1 MCKTAYISLAAFV
14 VLFSSLAIYQF
25 TKTNLDD
32 KKKSVSLRL
41 QHNEEKEEGGYK
53 RWLYEWKMLH
63 DPATGT
69 IPRDIRQKENALLT
83 TIQNRQRAVGF
94 RQTINNTYTAAG
106 PSQNGGRTRAVAY
119 DMRNNNVMLAGG
131 ISGGIFRSTNGGAT
145 WSYVNVDTSLM
156 RNISCFAQDPRPGSQ
171 DTWYAGTGELLGAS
185 AGYPTFPIATGN
197 GILKSTDNGLTW
209 SKVSIT
215 AGTRNKEQLDNI
227 FDIIFN
233 IQVDNRGYVFFAT
246 LNYIFVSLDGF
257 AAPSGSTFGYVL
269 GIEDTDQSL
278 AALAT
283 DIAISKDGTRFYA
296 AFSGRNNNRD
306 TVGVWTSNDGFNW
319 RRIAGGRNGQ
329 ADSVAGW
336 KAYNPNL
343 NNGTGW
349 GRTVLSVA
357 PNNANILY
365 VMYENS
371 LDASANQPEADL
383 FQANL
388 STYNGTN
395 PATVTWSV
403 NRSSNLSA
411 NRIRPLN
418 EGGGSSQSRIELQG
432 GYNMLLAVHPTNSN
446 LVIAGGVNLYKSNDG
461 FATPG
466 TFIGGLTSTT
476 YDDPDLTSH
485 VDFHSF
491 AFHPGTPNR
500 LVTGHDGGMNVT
512 NDITT
517 TIVSWSNLNN
527 QYQTLQYYHVA
538 IDPAPGSLTFAG
550 GAQDNST
557 TFRDSKSLLSPFF
570 SSPRTGNNQYVLIG
584 GDGGSVGLSAS
595 SSTSQVLYGSA
606 QEGDVYRITINNPNV
621 PQLSANIKPVVN
633 SSFPSSEF
641 ITYFHLDPDNTN
653 TIYYA
658 GQNTLWRTNNAP
670 LVTSSTSGG
679 STGWTQMTGVSNAL
693 TGSIFSLATSRGAY
707 ATNNSYLFIGTENG
721 KIYRL
726 QNPKDGAAST
736 APVDISPS
744 TGMTN
749 ESLVRDIAVNPRNP
763 DTVLAVVSN
772 YGVASAFWTGNA
784 RSASPTWQLVEGNIS
799 LTSFRSAAIVV
810 TATGVEYYVGT
821 SIGLFSTT
829 AINGASTNW
838 ALEGPPMLQGAI
850 INDMDLRTADNT
862 LLIGTHGNG
871 MFYANIGNVATSV
884 PDVITNDK
892 RFITSVFPTIA
903 NDDIYFRKGDLTGIQ
918 TINIRIT
925 STNGQVVAQQRQ
937 SYQNGSVS
945 TRKLAGGNY
954 VLEIWSDDRKY
965 KHVQQF
971 VKSK

>member
-1 MCKTAYISLAAFV
+1 MRKTAYISLAAFV
-14 VLFSSLAIYQF
+14 VLFSSLAIYHF

-371 LDASANQPEADL
+371 LDASANQAEADL

-388 STYNGTN
+388 GTYNGTN
-395 PATVTWSV
+395 PATVTWSP
-403 NRSSNLSA
+403 NRNANLRALRNGTTNSFM
-411 NRIRPLN
+411 
-418 EGGGSSQSRIELQG
+418 ELQG
-432 GYNMLLAVHPTNSN
+432 GYNMLLAVHPTNPN
-446 LVIAGGVNLYKSNDG
+446 LVVAGGVNLYRSTDA
-461 FATPG
+461 FATQG

-476 YDDPDLTSH
+476 YNDPGLTSH

-491 AFHPGTPNR
+491 AFQPGSPNR
-500 LVTGHDGGMNVT
+500 LVTGHDGGLNVT
-512 NDITT
+512 NDITAT
-517 TIVSWSNLNN
+517 TVSWSNLNN

-538 IDPAPGSLTFAG
+538 IDPTPGSFTFAG

-557 TFRDSKSLLSPFF
+557 TYRDSKNLLNGSGLP
-570 SSPRTGNNQYVLIG
+570 PRAEGNDHYVLIG
-584 GDGGSVGLSAS
+584 GDGGAVGLTAS
-595 SSTSQVLYGSA
+595 TTTQYLYASV
-606 QEGDVYRITINNPNV
+606 QEGDLYR
-621 PQLSANIKPVVN
+621 LFANGGFSTLTQTPISPAG
-633 SSFPSSEF
+633 SPGSEF

-658 GQNTLWRTNNAP
+658 GQNTLWRTTTATT
-670 LVTSSTSGG
+670 VTANS
-679 STGWTQMTGVSNAL
+679 GWTQMTGVSNAL

-726 QNPKDGAAST
+726 QNPRDGAAST

-945 TRKLAGGNY
+945 TRKLASGNY